1 MIAVRAL
8 VLFAV
13 LLTSA
18 SAPPIRA
25 TVFDHTGLRLT
36 DVVWTGDRFLYVENT
51 TNALWTKGSPPILF
65 ASMPRV
71 VEETR
76 CKMSPGTHGFPTGY
90 LFCHSPD
97 NVIYRVRLA
106 DGTVSVFAR
115 LPAKAI
121 ADGALAFD
129 TVGRFGF
136 RLLAATGRS
145 GAASR
150 RGGTVYAVSAG
161 GAVQQVGSYSA
172 RGGADE
178 LIVAPAH
185 FGSASGQIVLTVD
198 AGKTGSLVLMD
209 DRGRARTIAPLPDGS
224 NPIVSIPST
233 THAVTGTQPGLYA
246 TDTKSTNVFFV
257 PASKLR
263 RYAGSLLVGSELRG
277 LFWTVTAGA
286 RGLSVKRIPLTLPG
300 EGFNL
305 ENAIYLG

>member
-1 MIAVRAL
+1 VLRAL
-8 VLFAV
+8 ALFAV

-18 SAPPIRA
+18 SAPPIQA

-51 TNALWTKGSPPILF
+51 TNALWVKGSPPTLF

-76 CKMSPGTHGFPTGY
+76 CKVSPGAHGFPAGY

-115 LPAKAI
+115 LPATAI
-121 ADGALAFD
+121 ADGALDFD
-129 TVGRFGF
+129 TVGKFGF

-145 GAASR
+145 GVENK

-161 GAVQQVGSYSA
+161 GAVQQVGSYRA

-178 LIVAPAH
+178 MIVAPAR
-185 FGSASGQIVLTVD
+185 FGGASGQIVLTVD

-209 DRGRARTIAPLPDGS
+209 EHGRSRTIAKLPDGP
-224 NPIVSIPST
+224 NPVVAIPST
-233 THAVTGTQPGLYA
+233 PHPTPGAQPGLYA

-263 RYAGSLLVGSELRG
+263 RYADSLVVGSELRG
-277 LFWTVTAGA
+277 LFWAVASRAG
-286 RGLSVKRIPLTLPG
+286 RLSVERIPLTLPG
-300 EGFNL
+300 GKSFNL
-305 ENAIYLG
+305 ENAIYVG